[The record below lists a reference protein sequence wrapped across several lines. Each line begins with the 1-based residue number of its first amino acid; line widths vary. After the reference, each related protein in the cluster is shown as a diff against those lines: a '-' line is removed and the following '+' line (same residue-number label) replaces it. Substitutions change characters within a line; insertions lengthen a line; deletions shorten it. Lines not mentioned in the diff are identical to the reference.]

1 MKRYPILI
9 YLILIIVFCP
19 HSEAKFN
26 YIFLNDLIH
35 SKFYQNM
42 KLESGKYL
50 HHMIMVP
57 TEEFN
62 EPAVKQM
69 IQRIDQL
76 PLQLLEKIA
85 KQRIVIIFFQ
95 GKLTDLPTTNNL
107 AGLIPRGYAKTGP
120 TWDDVPGAG
129 GNRTVHVKI
138 GASDYGNG
146 HSSVN
151 LELHELAHSIDK
163 IVFNKIRENS
173 YFLSVWRLEARIL
186 FEERDYFLQ
195 YPEEYFAESFAYFY
209 LNENTRDTL
218 YEKAPKTYHFIKNL
232 R

>member
-9 YLILIIVFCP
+9 YLMLIIVYFP
-19 HSEAKFN
+19 QSEAKFN
-26 YIFLNDLIH
+26 YTFLKDLIH
-35 SKFYQNM
+35 SNFYKKM
-42 KLESGKYL
+42 ELESSKFLDYI
-50 HHMIMVP
+50 IMVP
-57 TEEFN
+57 TEEFD
-62 EPAVKQM
+62 EHAVKQM
-69 IQRIDQL
+69 VQRIDQL
-76 PLQLLEKIA
+76 PRELLEKIA

-195 YPEEYFAESFAYFY
+195 YPEEYLLKVLLTF
-209 LNENTRDTL
+209 T
-218 YEKAPKTYHFIKNL
+218 
-232 R
+232 